1 MHITL
6 TALAAAIIG
15 GAFGLWQ
22 RHTAALLTYRLDAE
36 ADLPAPGRRSWIV
49 WTAAITF
56 TGLGA
61 WAAATASW
69 PLLPAILPL
78 AAVGPLLAAIDLDVQ
93 RLPNRI
99 LAPIAGLTMAGVAST
114 LITLDGPTSAI
125 SAAAGGLVTGT
136 IFALLHLVSRGGIGF
151 GDVKLSAVIG
161 MAVGSV
167 GFPSLLWAIL
177 LACLCAAV
185 WAIVTHQ
192 RGPFPFGPWLLAGAW
207 LGVLTTL
214 LAASL

>member
-6 TALAAAIIG
+6 TALAAALIG
-15 GAFGLWQ
+15 GALGLWQ
-22 RHTAALLTYRLDAE
+22 RHAAARLTYRLDTE
-36 ADLPAPGRRSWIV
+36 ADLPSPGRRTWIM
-49 WTAAITF
+49 WTAAIAF
-56 TGLGA
+56 AGLGA
-61 WAAATASW
+61 WAAATGSW

-99 LAPIAGLTMAGVAST
+99 LAPIAGLTMAGAAST

-125 SAAAGGLVTGT
+125 SAAAGGLAAGT
-136 IFALLHLVSRGGIGF
+136 IFALLHLVSHGGIGF
-151 GDVKLSAVIG
+151 GDVKLAAVIG
-161 MAVGSV
+161 TAVGSV
-167 GFPSLLWAIL
+167 SLSGLLWAIL
-177 LACLCAAV
+177 LACLGAGV
-185 WAIVTHQ
+185 WAVVTHQ

-214 LAASL
+214 LTAWQ